1 MVYSAGVLSV
11 FLKAFLAMLTFA
23 SSLISTT
30 KSMLLELIRS
40 SLREQTWI
48 ESPIVTSYIMS
59 HLVSLEIL
67 RLYFKERLEELS
79 TMMAGEYEGG
89 IEIQGKGNIDL
100 DERGSLT
107 KIGELDVDKRYCETN
122 AVRTTK
128 LVRNIG
134 KVVRDLRSLGFTSMT
149 EDAYASAIFLL
160 LKASSTQWAFLLYRL
175 AF

>member
-1 MVYSAGVLSV
+1 
-11 FLKAFLAMLTFA
+11 
-23 SSLISTT
+23 
-30 KSMLLELIRS
+30 
-40 SLREQTWI
+40 
-48 ESPIVTSYIMS
+48 MS

-149 EDAYASAIFLL
+149 EDAYAFAIFLL